1 MDFLAVRIEH
11 TRYRCGDAVSRFC
24 RDSGTARM
32 RRNGIK
38 ILTRFIPIP
47 LLASLPGIPHN

>member
-1 MDFLAVRIEH
+1 MAGVTFIVIR
-11 TRYRCGDAVSRFC
+11 RG
-24 RDSGTARM
+24 SGTARM

-47 LLASLPGIPHN
+47 LLASLPDIPHN